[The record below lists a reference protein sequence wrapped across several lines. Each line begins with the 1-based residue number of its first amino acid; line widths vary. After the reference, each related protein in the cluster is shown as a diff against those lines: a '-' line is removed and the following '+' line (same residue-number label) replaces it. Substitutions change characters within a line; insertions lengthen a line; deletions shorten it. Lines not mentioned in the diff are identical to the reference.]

1 MRRGLKFDA
10 TDIFKRFLD
19 LLEEHGL
26 DFHSTFRKLSAFR
39 PGHIQDSGEKLD
51 GFISY
56 LLESTPR
63 PEQLDRVKASADFKA
78 WLTKYSD
85 RILEE
90 REEWGPIS
98 QEEIDAL
105 RQKEM
110 DGVNPRFVLRQW
122 VLEEVIEKVEKDAV
136 SGRRVLAKVLKVS
149 FRGCLIAVGIG
160 WSDGAIFRWRR
171 TRMNSGEARRYA

>member
-1 MRRGLKFDA
+1 MGLRRSLKSDG
-10 TDIFKRFLD
+10 TNIFKPFLG

-39 PGHIQDSGEKLD
+39 PGHIQDNEKLD
-51 GFISY
+51 GFISH

-63 PEQLDRVKASADFKA
+63 PEKLDRVRASADFKA

-90 REEWGPIS
+90 REEWGSIS
-98 QEEIDAL
+98 QEEVDAL

-110 DGVNPRFVLRQW
+110 NGVNPRFVLRQW
-122 VLEEVIEKVEKDAV
+122 VLEEVIAKVEKHAV
-136 SGRRVLAKVLKVS
+136 SGRRILAKVLEVRS
-149 FRGCLIAVGIG
+149 RNRLVAP
-160 WSDGAIFRWRR
+160 
-171 TRMNSGEARRYA
+171 